1 MRLDRIKIAG
11 FKSFV
16 DPTTIH
22 LTSNLMGVVGPNG
35 CGKSN
40 IIDAVRWVMGE
51 SSAKHLR
58 GESMADV
65 IFNGSSGRKPVGHA
79 TIELIFD
86 NTDGTLAGQFAKYN
100 EVSIK
105 RQVSRDGQS
114 QYYLNN
120 TRCRRKDV
128 TDIFLGTGLGPRS
141 YSIIEQ
147 GMISRLIEAKPEELR
162 VFLEEAA
169 GISKYKERRR
179 ETETRI
185 RHTRDNLSR
194 LNDLIEEIDKQIE
207 KLDRQAK
214 VAEKYKTCKTGERRL
229 QAELLVLRL
238 RRQELESESHVRQT
252 QERETALEAAK
263 AGQQSVETALEK
275 DREQH
280 IELTDQFNVV
290 QGRFYAIG
298 GEIARLEQSI
308 QHNKELRHRQESD
321 LKDAEHHTHELAEHI
336 QADQQTQQR
345 LTSELE
351 SLQPQAAQAAEADQ
365 KAQQRLTD
373 ADQAMQT
380 WHQQWDAFTGRASEV
395 SETAQVEKTRIE
407 HMERT
412 VVQIQGQMERQQ
424 DELRHLSES
433 DLQGKISETEQRE
446 QEQAAQQQTL
456 QSGLQ
461 ELNQQLDALRAQHRQ
476 RADLLNETQTA
487 QQTSK
492 GRLTSLQALQ
502 QAALGK
508 ADDRLNKWLQEQG
521 LWETPRLA
529 QSLEVEPGWERA
541 LETVLG
547 LNLEALCVNGLDAV
561 MDVLSGLHDGALAVF
576 DTAAEVTTPASANT
590 DKQSLADRVQAP
602 WDLTSLLNGIYIAE
616 SIEQALAM
624 RAGLSA
630 GESIILKDGMWLGC
644 NWLRIASGDEQT
656 SGVLEREQEIKQL
669 SEQVTAREAELV
681 TLTEAQQADREK
693 IRAEEDL
700 REQSQAQLNESHRQH
715 AQSKAELDNLRLRS
729 EQQKQRA
736 EKLQNELEEQERQLQ
751 QEGGTLKAARH
762 QLNVAVEQINTFAN
776 ERDELNS
783 QRSTLQTSLDEARL
797 AARQAGEQAHQTSL
811 DLQTRTSQQESIRQ
825 NLVRMESQL
834 ETLASRQREIQ
845 TALESGMDPIQ
856 VMQTELEKNLAQ
868 RVEVETELANA
879 RKHLEEVDEAVRQH
893 EQQRSETE
901 QQVQA
906 IREQLEQER
915 LQLREYEVRLATLQ
929 EQLDETGFDKTEL
942 LQELDEQATVDAWEE
957 QVEQMARRIQRLGSI
972 NLAAIDEFAE
982 QTERKL
988 YLDSQHADI
997 TEALTTLENAIHKID
1012 RETRT
1017 RFKETFDKVN
1027 SGLKEKFPRVFGG
1040 GHAYLE
1046 LTGED
1051 MLDTGVT
1058 VMARPPGKRNSTIH
1072 MLSGGEKALTA
1083 VALVFSIFDLN
1094 PAPFCLLDE
1103 VDAPLDDANV
1113 ARFCELVK
1121 TMSDQVQ
1128 FLFITHNKVTMAMA
1142 NQLMGVTMH
1151 EPGVS
1156 RLVSVDVDEAVELAA
1171 V

>member
-16 DPTTIH
+16 DPTTIN

-86 NTDGTLAGQFAKYN
+86 NSDGTLAGQFANYN

-128 TDIFLGTGLGPRS
+128 TDIFLGTGLGPRG

-179 ETETRI
+179 ETENRI

-194 LNDLIEEIDKQIE
+194 LHDLIEEIDKQIE

-214 VAEKYKTCKTGERRL
+214 VAEKYKAYKNDERRL
-229 QAELLVLRL
+229 QAELLALKL

-252 QERETALEAAK
+252 QECETALEAAK
-263 AGQQSVETALEK
+263 AGQQGIETALEK

-308 QHNKELRHRQESD
+308 QHNKELRHRQEND
-321 LKDAEHHTHELAEHI
+321 LKDAAHHTRELSEHI
-336 QADQQTQQR
+336 QTDQQTQQR
-345 LTSELE
+345 LNSELQ
-351 SLQPQAAQAAEADQ
+351 SLQPQSAEATDADQ
-365 KAQQRLTD
+365 KAQQNLTD
-373 ADQAMQT
+373 ADQAMQS
-380 WHQQWDAFTGRASEV
+380 WHQQWDAFTSRASEV

-424 DELRHLSES
+424 DEMRHISES
-433 DLQGKISETEQRE
+433 DLQGKIGETELRE
-446 QEQAAQQQTL
+446 QEQAQQQQTL
-456 QSGLQ
+456 QSSLQ
-461 ELNQQLDALRAQHRQ
+461 DQNQQLDSLRDQHRQ
-476 RADLLNETQTA
+476 RADQLNETQTT
-487 QQTSK
+487 QQTDK

-508 ADDRLNKWLQEQG
+508 ADDRLNKWLQEHG

-529 QSLEVEPGWERA
+529 QSLQVEPGWERA

-561 MDVLSGLHDGALAVF
+561 MDVLTGLHDGALAVF
-576 DTAAEVTTPASANT
+576 DTAVEATPSAT
-590 DKQSLADRVQAP
+590 GQTGKQSLAERVQAP
-602 WDLTSLLNGIYIAE
+602 WDVTSLLDGIYIADNLE
-616 SIEQALAM
+616 LALAM
-624 RAGLSA
+624 RSGLSA
-630 GESIILKDGMWLGC
+630 GESVILKDGMWLGR
-644 NWLRIASGDEQT
+644 NWLQIASGDEQT

-669 SEQVTAREAELV
+669 GEKVAARESELGA
-681 TLTEAQQADREK
+681 LNEAQQLDREK
-693 IRAEEDL
+693 IRALEDR
-700 REQSQAQLNESHRQH
+700 REQSQAQLNEIHRQH
-715 AQSKAELDNLRLRS
+715 AQSQAELDNLRLRS
-729 EQQKQRA
+729 EQQQQRT
-736 EKLQNELEEQERQLQ
+736 EKLQQELEEHERQLQ
-751 QEGGTLKAARH
+751 QEGETLKATRH
-762 QLNVAVEQINTFAN
+762 QLNVAVEKINTFVN

-783 QRSTLQTSLDEARL
+783 KRSSLQSALDDARQS
-797 AARQAGEQAHQTSL
+797 ARQAGEFTHQVSL
-811 DLQTRTSQQESIRQ
+811 DIQTRNSQLESTRQ

-845 TALESGMDPIQ
+845 NALESGMDPIQ
-856 VMQTELEKNLAQ
+856 VMATELEKNLAL

-879 RKHLEEVDEAVRQH
+879 RKRLEDVDEAVRQH
-893 EQQRSETE
+893 EQQRSEAE
-901 QQVQA
+901 QQVQTM
-906 IREQLEQER
+906 REQLEQER

-929 EQLDETGFDKTEL
+929 EQLDETDFDKAEL
-942 LQELDEQATVDAWEE
+942 LTQLDEQASVDKWEE

-982 QTERKL
+982 QSERKT

-1027 SGLKEKFPRVFGG
+1027 SGLK
-1040 GHAYLE
+1040 
-1046 LTGED
+1046 
-1051 MLDTGVT
+1051 
-1058 VMARPPGKRNSTIH
+1058 
-1072 MLSGGEKALTA
+1072 
-1083 VALVFSIFDLN
+1083 
-1094 PAPFCLLDE
+1094 
-1103 VDAPLDDANV
+1103 
-1113 ARFCELVK
+1113 
-1121 TMSDQVQ
+1121 
-1128 FLFITHNKVTMAMA
+1128 
-1142 NQLMGVTMH
+1142 
-1151 EPGVS
+1151 
-1156 RLVSVDVDEAVELAA
+1156 
-1171 V
+1171 